1 MIGLSDEPYGIFDRA
16 ARLPLTGDDPLNCEG
31 GSDLIGRE
39 RHASAGPEL

>member
-1 MIGLSDEPYGIFDRA
+1 MSRMGFLIGPPDC
-16 ARLPLTGDDPLNCEG
+16 PLTGDDPLNCEG